1 MEASTALVTLLE
13 KMMLSHD
20 HLTESLARLELN
32 HQEHMRELAQILER
46 MDQHLERTD
55 QILERMDQRHAADA
69 RALTEL
75 VKYVA
80 ELCARTEQMTARL
93 LIEHGQPPL
102 AK

>member
-1 MEASTALVTLLE
+1 MEASPTLIILLE
-13 KMMLSHD
+13 KVIRSHD

-69 RALTEL
+69 NALKEL

-80 ELCARTEQMTARL
+80 ETCSRTEQMTARL